1 MIYSPRSTTIDRRL
15 STMLYMSI
23 GERLRSLRVGAGLTQ
38 LEMADIVGTSKQY
51 VSQLE
56 SGRNQIP
63 NGQFLE
69 GWSRHFGI
77 SLRWLSTGKGARD
90 HADEASQSG
99 RLDSEM
105 VSAVAE
111 AMRIV
116 MARRGRQVDLT
127 EQEQSELFVEAYAEL
142 AAMRDGTSSMAA
154 GAVVADLQAARE
166 ARSRGD
172 RERDLQAGG
181 VPGKSAK
188 S

>member
-1 MIYSPRSTTIDRRL
+1 
-15 STMLYMSI
+15 MLYMNI
-23 GERLRSLRVGAGLTQ
+23 GDRLKSLRTAAGMTQ
-38 LEMADIVGTSKQY
+38 PEMAAIAGTTKQY

-56 SGRNQIP
+56 GGKNQIP

-69 GWSRHFGI
+69 AWSRHFRVN
-77 SLRWLSTGKGARD
+77 LRWLTTGKGPREEGAI
-90 HADEASQSG
+90 ASQSG
-99 RLDSEM
+99 RLDSEK

-154 GAVVADLQAARE
+154 GAVVADLLAVRE

-172 RERDLQAGG
+172 RERDLQASGFS
-181 VPGKSAK
+181 GKKGAK
-188 S
+188 G